1 MTRPTRAWLIL
12 LALSAASTALAA
24 SGHGGAAV
32 TLPILVLA
40 GLKAHVILR
49 DYLGLS
55 VAPGWLRGF
64 DLGLTLL
71 ILAFAGLS
79 LAA

>member
-1 MTRPTRAWLIL
+1 MTRATKAWAML
-12 LALSAASTALAA
+12 LALSAGSTALAA
-24 SGHGGAAV
+24 SGLTGAAL
-32 TLPILVLA
+32 TLPILILA

-49 DYLGLS
+49 DYLGLT

-71 ILAFAGLS
+71 ILTFAGLS